1 MIDTTA
7 INFGIQKL
15 TQAFNA
21 AAPQIQNVSAEY
33 VKFVVAKAVILVP
46 VLFVLS
52 IFSSVVFYFAFKWGM
67 VKDGYGDTKF
77 SDCEPGPCLSAIC
90 SGITTVVLII
100 VLMCSVYDAALA
112 IWCPEMYTVNQ
123 IIGAAK

>member
-46 VLFVLS
+46 VLFILS
-52 IFSSVVFYFAFKWGM
+52 IVSSVVFYFAFKWGM
-67 VKDGYGDTKF
+67 VKDGCGNTKF
-77 SDCEPGPCLSAIC
+77 SDCELEPCLTAGT
-90 SGITTVVLII
+90 SGITMVILFIVLI
-100 VLMCSVYDAALA
+100 CSVYDAALA
-112 IWCPEMYTVNQ
+112 IWYPEMYTINQ